1 MSLEEQP
8 SCCLVDE
15 VDNICGGSRIK
26 LMKNKSITIDDLAG
40 MVQGEFGEMH
50 QKLNKLEKND
60 QVILKKLEGI
70 VYRYEFDELQTRVKD
85 LENLLA
91 VGSKKR

>member
-1 MSLEEQP
+1 MEEQP
-8 SCCLVDE
+8 SCCLLDE
-15 VDNICGGSRIK
+15 VDNIYGGFKIK
-26 LMKNKSITIDDLAG
+26 LMKSKSITIDGLAG
-40 MVQGEFGEMH
+40 MVQKEFTEIN
-50 QKLNKLEKND
+50 QQLKKLDKND

-91 VGSKKR
+91 VGNKRR